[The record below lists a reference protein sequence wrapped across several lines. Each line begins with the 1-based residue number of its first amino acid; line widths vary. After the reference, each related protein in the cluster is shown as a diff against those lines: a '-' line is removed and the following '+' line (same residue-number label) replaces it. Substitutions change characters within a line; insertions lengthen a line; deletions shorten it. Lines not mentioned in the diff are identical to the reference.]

1 MLTAEYAMQSFEFKK
16 YCLYLLFMITLFMI
30 AVSVMSDCQK
40 CKEEGRFSRDYC
52 DQCNEKFK
60 QEAQSFYRG
69 IKSSIRSHKN
79 MQNYAQATELLQKL
93 EQFLEAFD
101 QTTNTP
107 VTSYFQGADEDMS
120 SSELDYYYYQL
131 QYMGFTDCEELQN
144 SAQVFPLL
152 TRAQIHT
159 ILILLSKIRE
169 QTGIPLNLG
178 QLVFSAAMARVWMV
192 NLHRAIQG
200 RDDLF
205 IRVWLGHYIHVY
217 IMTLSND
224 PWITS
229 LNIFQYLSYLQKTL
243 FDQAGFIAFG
253 HPDQAIP
260 LHPDMHVAIPAA
272 VQPAVVPNSD
282 DDSAVGDEWDQQ
294 DQEREDF
301 YQSFL
306 RNTKKFHLN
315 QTSDSL
321 IQEIKLFLSTDPD
334 AVHLLQIYE
343 NESSSGSGLL
353 VTILPFQSSAQ
364 GSQYLIVLP
373 VHLLTLVVDSSN
385 LEDVLKLI
393 IQAFNRYKERNN
405 SAWLRQLN
413 GYLRG
418 ALERSEDPLHKVEP
432 LCMLVGIV
440 GLGCAAYQAVNEQRI
455 HKESLAVGIAF
466 TAIWI
471 FLMRYNESRK

>member
-16 YCLYLLFMITLFMI
+16 YCLYLLFMIMLFMI

-40 CKEEGRFSRDYC
+40 CKREGRFNRDYC
-52 DQCNEKFK
+52 YQCNEKFK

-69 IKSSIRSHKN
+69 IKSSIRSQKN
-79 MQNYAQATELLQKL
+79 FQSHAQAAELLQKL
-93 EQFLEAFD
+93 EQFLEASD
-101 QTTNTP
+101 QATNTP
-107 VTSYFQGADEDMS
+107 VTSCLQRSDEEMS
-120 SSELDYYYYQL
+120 SSELDDFHQL
-131 QYMGFTDCEELQN
+131 QHMGFTDCEELQN

-159 ILILLSKIRE
+159 ILSLLSKIRE

-178 QLVFSAAMARVWMV
+178 HLIFSAAMARVWMV
-192 NLHRAIQG
+192 NLHREIQG

-229 LNIFQYLSYLQKTL
+229 LNIFQYLSYLQQTL

-260 LHPDMHVAIPAA
+260 LHPDMPVAIPAA

-282 DDSAVGDEWDQQ
+282 VDSALGNEWDQQ

-315 QTSDSL
+315 QASDSL
-321 IQEIKLFLSTDPD
+321 VQEIKRFLSIDPNE
-334 AVHLLQIYE
+334 VHILQIYE
-343 NESSSGSGLL
+343 NESSSSGSGLL
-353 VTILPFQSSAQ
+353 VAILPFQSSAQ
-364 GSQYLIVLP
+364 ENQYLIVLP

-393 IQAFNRYKERNN
+393 IQAYNRYKERNN
-405 SAWLRQLN
+405 FAWLRQLN

-418 ALERSEDPLHKVEP
+418 ALERREDPLHKVEP

-466 TAIWI
+466 IALWI
-471 FLMRYNESRK
+471 ALNQYNGSRR